1 MSLLGSDLRCRRIN
15 LRCRRINLQS
25 PASTIRTIL
34 MTTS

>member
-1 MSLLGSDLRCRRIN
+1 MFLLGSD